1 MISTVDKLLLT
12 SSQQEELERL
22 TRAYEASA
30 AAGDTAGMETAHRRA
45 EEIRATAGY
54 SGGEAGDRYE
64 LLDAA
69 NGMAAFNGYKALVD
83 HYVGEGINAINA
95 NYENRLAQL
104 NKERAELEQ
113 QNVRDQAAARSAV
126 WNTHRLAA
134 DGLLTRGLENTG
146 IADALTASA
155 LNQAAANAYQ
165 SLLAGEQHLNEN
177 DVARA
182 DARADALSEAAEL
195 KSEVGALLGDAY
207 KTFYKE
213 GADRVQSIKEQAQD
227 YYYKLALQELK
238 RQWELEDRAL
248 GL

>member
-22 TRAYEASA
+22 TRAYRESAS
-30 AAGDTAGMETAHRRA
+30 AGDTAGMENAHRRA

-54 SGGEAGDRYE
+54 SGGAAGDRYT
-64 LLDAA
+64 LLRTEGAPA
-69 NGMAAFNGYKALVD
+69 GFSGYEALVEN
-83 HYVGEGINAINA
+83 YAGGGINAIA
-95 NYENRLAQL
+95 AGYESRLAQL
-104 NKERAELEQ
+104 DQERATQERQSRE
-113 QNVRDQAAARSAV
+113 DQAAARSAV

-146 IADALTASA
+146 VADALTASA
-155 LNQAAANAYQ
+155 LNQAAANAYR
-165 SLLAGEQHLNEN
+165 SLLDAEERRDEN
-177 DVARA
+177 DAARA
-182 DARADALSEAAEL
+182 EARADALSEAAKL
-195 KSEVGALLGDAY
+195 QSDIGTLLGEAY
-207 KTFYKE
+207 TSFYQE
-213 GADRVQSIKEQAQD
+213 DADRAQALREQTQD